1 MRYLRIATILILVG
15 CVLFAGW
22 ANSRYYGNLN
32 MDYPEITNTEE
43 QLQISVQDLP
53 GAMLQGLSAWDA
65 TDGDLTSE
73 ILVASV
79 SHFLEPGTVNVKY
92 VVFDSHNN
100 SATLSRR
107 VHYTD
112 YQSPVF
118 SLDKAP
124 VYTTGSSF
132 DLLEHI
138 RVEDCVDGDISD
150 NIRVI
155 SNMVNNYSVGN
166 YPVILE
172 ASNSHGDTAQITLW
186 VTYQSKESTAVV
198 KLHQYVVYVRQGETF
213 EPEKWIASVADRN
226 ATALNMKNIEV
237 QGNLDVNK
245 PGCYQLVYSYDDG
258 KLSGQAPLTVVVTE
272 RQG

>member
-237 QGNLDVNK
+237 QGNLDVNR

>member
-1 MRYLRIATILILVG
+1 MRYLRIATILILVA